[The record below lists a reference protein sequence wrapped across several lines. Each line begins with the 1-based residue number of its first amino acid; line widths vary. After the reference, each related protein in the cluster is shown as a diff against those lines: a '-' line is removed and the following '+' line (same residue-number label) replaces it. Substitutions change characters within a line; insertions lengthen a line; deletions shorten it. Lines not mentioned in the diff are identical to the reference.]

1 VSRFTC
7 LLLTVALFSGACNH
21 PEPSPSV
28 APPEKHG
35 PAQVAK
41 WTPRPFPTDQV
52 NLLAMGDWGSGGQEQ
67 RDVAQS
73 ISKYVSRT
81 GLQFNGLLTCGDNFY
96 VPLKDADDYH
106 FQTLFEDMFD
116 AKVINFPFYVSLGNH
131 DYEKEKAKFELAYAA
146 NHPDSRWKL
155 PSRWYRLDLPVE
167 KPLVTILMLDSDKPR
182 MTSDDWKA
190 EMKWMDDELSKP
202 RTTRWTIAAAH
213 HPLFSNGAHGDNGV
227 LQVQWGPIFK
237 RHKLDFYICGH
248 DHDIQHLELPNYKE
262 SFLLVGGGGASVRPM
277 RLDQRGP
284 FTKSTH
290 GFADLNFTAE
300 KATVRLIG
308 PDAKPLHEFTRT
320 REGVVEMKKTVPSDP
335 AVPRTIKSITRGGEE
350 PATPREATTRSATTR
365 HVED

>member
-1 VSRFTC
+1 MPRVSKFTY
-7 LLLTVALFSGACNH
+7 LLLSVALFSGACNN
-21 PEPSPSV
+21 PGPSASV
-28 APPEKHG
+28 APEKHG
-35 PAQVAK
+35 PAKVAK
-41 WTPRPFPTDQV
+41 WAPRPFPKDQV
-52 NLLAMGDWGSGGQEQ
+52 NLIAMGDWGSGGQEE

-73 ISKYVSRT
+73 LSKYVSRT

-131 DYEKEKAKFELAYAA
+131 DFEKDKWKYELAYAA

-182 MTSDDWKA
+182 MTADEWKS

-237 RHKLDFYICGH
+237 KHKLDFYICGH
-248 DHDIQHLELPNYKE
+248 DHDMQQLQVPGWGTTFILAGGGGKKPTKMRRDLRGPFSKSLNGFTHLELNPE
-262 SFLLVGGGGASVRPM
+262 SAIVR
-277 RLDQRGP
+277 
-284 FTKSTH
+284 FVS
-290 GFADLNFTAE
+290 
-300 KATVRLIG
+300 G
-308 PDAKPLHEFTRT
+308 PDARVVHEILRT
-320 REGVVEMKKTVPSDP
+320 PDGNVSMLVK
-335 AVPRTIKSITRGGEE
+335 GGNDK
-350 PATPREATTRSATTR
+350 ATTQPLKVLLGIDQREKDQAK
-365 HVED
+365 EAGK